1 MTKHCENREF
11 LSKPKNII
19 NFKILKIN
27 NETYLNFKKPFGY

>member
-19 NFKILKIN
+19 NLKIN